1 MGKLKVYND
10 KIDPK
15 TIPVRDPMIQ
25 MIINGITKA
34 GIHIDR
40 KKQRSRNE
48 CRKWK
53 SRNQQQD

>member
-1 MGKLKVYND
+1 MAKLKVHNNR
-10 KIDPK
+10 IDPNS
-15 TIPVRDPMIQ
+15 IPTRDPFMQ

-34 GIHIDR
+34 AVHIDR

-53 SRNQQQD
+53 SRNQE